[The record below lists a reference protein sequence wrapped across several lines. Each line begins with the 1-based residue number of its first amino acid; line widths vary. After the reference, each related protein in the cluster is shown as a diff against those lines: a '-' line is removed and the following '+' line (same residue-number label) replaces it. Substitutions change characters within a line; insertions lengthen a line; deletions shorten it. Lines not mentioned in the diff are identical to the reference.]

1 MICKDD
7 FFNLLY
13 AKSKMTFKTYSWP
26 LSKLVVQLKTHLL
39 CILKGLY
46 WKIKL
51 VFENFCA
58 TACATNLAQNT
69 DVRYNYTVMSLL

>member
-26 LSKLVVQLKTHLL
+26 LSKLVVQLKTHLP
-39 CILKGLY
+39 CIFKRPLLEN
-46 WKIKL
+46 KIDF
-51 VFENFCA
+51 VSF
-58 TACATNLAQNT
+58 
-69 DVRYNYTVMSLL
+69 